1 MGFSTLLD
9 VVGSVIIGGL
19 IILILFRLNNS
30 ATANLYNSYSE
41 ATVQQSIVSVV
52 QVLESDFR
60 KIGYCKDWNKIPD
73 PTKAILYADTSKFVF
88 ITDIDNDGNV
98 DTLDYYLGPTSAL
111 SNTPN
116 PRDRLLYR
124 VVNNETPKSANVGLT
139 EFKITYFNSLGDTI
153 KTLPLTSNT
162 GQIHT
167 IQIDVETQNSE
178 AMDSTY
184 VTSFWRQIK
193 LSAKNLQNR

>member
-9 VVGSVIIGGL
+9 IVGSVIIGGL
-19 IILILFRLNNS
+19 ILLILFRLNNS

-124 VVNNETPKSANVGLT
+124 VVNNETPRSANVGLT

>member
-1 MGFSTLLD
+1 M
-9 VVGSVIIGGL
+9 
-19 IILILFRLNNS
+19 
-30 ATANLYNSYSE
+30 
-41 ATVQQSIVSVV
+41 
-52 QVLESDFR
+52 
-60 KIGYCKDWNKIPD
+60 
-73 PTKAILYADTSKFVF
+73 
-88 ITDIDNDGNV
+88 
-98 DTLDYYLGPTSAL
+98 L

-124 VVNNETPKSANVGLT
+124 VVNNETPRSANVGLT
-139 EFKITYFNSLGDTI
+139 EFKITYYNSLGDTI